1 MITHYTLQTKD
12 HKFAIKEQDLTL
24 QEAELVRFALQHYYQ
39 TLERNYERFVVDEQL
54 PELAS
59 PLKETL
65 EKVRQL
71 RRKLDGND

>member
-1 MITHYTLQTKD
+1 MITHYTLQIKD
-12 HKFAIKEQDLTL
+12 HKFAVKEQDLTL

>member
-12 HKFAIKEQDLTL
+12 HKFAVKEQDLSL
-24 QEAELVRFALQHYYQ
+24 QEVELVRFALQHYYK
-39 TLERNYERFVVDEQL
+39 TLERNYERFVVDEYL

>member
-12 HKFAIKEQDLTL
+12 HKFAVKEQDLTL

-54 PELAS
+54 PEVAT

>member
-24 QEAELVRFALQHYYQ
+24 QEAELVRFALQHYYK
-39 TLERNYERFVVDEQL
+39 TLERNYERFVVDEHL

-71 RRKLDGND
+71 RRKLDGRD

>member
-1 MITHYTLQTKD
+1 MVTHYTLQTKD
-12 HKFAIKEQDLTL
+12 HKFALKEQDLTI
-24 QEAELVRFALQHYYQ
+24 QDVELVRFALQHYYQ

-54 PELAS
+54 PEVAT

-71 RRKLDGND
+71 RRKLDGRD

>member
-24 QEAELVRFALQHYYQ
+24 QEAELVRFALQHYFQ

>member
-12 HKFAIKEQDLTL
+12 HKFAVKEQDLTL
-24 QEAELVRFALQHYYQ
+24 QEAELVRFALQHYFQ

>member
-12 HKFAIKEQDLTL
+12 HKIAIKEQDLTL

-54 PELAS
+54 PEVAT

-71 RRKLDGND
+71 RRKLDGRD

>member
-12 HKFAIKEQDLTL
+12 HKFAVKEQDLTL
-24 QEAELVRFALQHYYQ
+24 QEAELVRFALQHYFQ

-71 RRKLDGND
+71 RRKLDGKD

>member
-12 HKFAIKEQDLTL
+12 HKFAVKEQDLTL